1 VPPLRLLLANGN
13 GRGWRASLGLLLHT
27 AVVAVLFLL
36 PLLVTDEITGAPA
49 WRKDVIY
56 SIQKDNPQ
64 GSGLEHKRQP
74 SGPKVN
80 QPKQH
85 AEPKLILPKLPSKPD
100 GLGPINTAGPDIGL
114 NSTGIP
120 GGVESGETPA
130 SPPAIQ
136 QLFQPAPTEPTPVR
150 VGGKVRQ
157 PRLLRR
163 VEPVY
168 PSVAK
173 QAGIQGTVVLEA
185 TLGSDGRV
193 ESIRVIRGHPLL
205 VGPAQQAVAQWVFEP
220 TYLNDRPVP
229 VLLQVT
235 VEFILRR

>member
-1 VPPLRLLLANGN
+1 
-13 GRGWRASLGLLLHT
+13 
-27 AVVAVLFLL
+27 
-36 PLLVTDEITGAPA
+36 
-49 WRKDVIY
+49 
-56 SIQKDNPQ
+56 
-64 GSGLEHKRQP
+64 
-74 SGPKVN
+74 
-80 QPKQH
+80 
-85 AEPKLILPKLPSKPD
+85 
-100 GLGPINTAGPDIGL
+100 
-114 NSTGIP
+114 
-120 GGVESGETPA
+120 
-130 SPPAIQ
+130 
-136 QLFQPAPTEPTPVR
+136 
-150 VGGKVRQ
+150 
-157 PRLLRR
+157 